1 MKHNYRIEGVGFRL
15 RPVTL
20 QDAQFIVD
28 VRLEDSD
35 RNQYIHKISSDV
47 TAQQEWLN
55 SYLERADDFYFVVE
69 NKITGESEGLIS
81 IYDVDNGK
89 AEWGR
94 WVIKKGSLATVESLD
109 LLFKV
114 AFNELQLEELYCRTI
129 RDNERVVSLHDSLPQ
144 LKRGVLN
151 GFIELNGETYDAV
164 EHYTTPEHYLNV
176 LQEELEKKALFIFQR
191 NLRALI
197 GKLDFHHIGV
207 ATNSIE
213 AEFGAYRLLGYTREG
228 QTFEDPEQ
236 GIRGQFITAPGQPRL
251 ELLENLADSSTLDV
265 WLKDRIKMYH
275 FAYKTADI
283 EKAVDILNRN
293 RIRTVSP
300 LKQSVYFKKRIC
312 FLLLSP
318 GFLLELIEE

>member
-15 RPVTL
+15 RPVSL

-28 VRLEDSD
+28 VRLEDSE
-35 RNQYIHKISSDV
+35 RNQYIHKISSDI
-47 TAQQEWLN
+47 TDQQAWLTH
-55 SYLERADDFYFVVE
+55 YFEREGDFYFVVE
-69 NKITGESEGLIS
+69 NKITGMPEGLIG
-81 IYDVDNGK
+81 IYDIDNGK

-94 WVIKKGSLATVESLD
+94 WVVKKGSLATVESLD

-114 AFNELQLEELYCRTI
+114 AFNELQLDELYCRTI

-144 LKRGVLN
+144 LKRGVLT
-151 GFIELNGETYDAV
+151 GFIELNGEKYDAV
-164 EHYTTPEHYLNV
+164 EHYTTPKHYINV
-176 LQEELEKKALFIFQR
+176 LREELEKKALFIFQR

-213 AEFGAYRLLGYTREG
+213 SEFGAYRLLGYAREG
-228 QTFEDPEQ
+228 HPFEDPEQ

-251 ELLENLADSSTLDV
+251 ELLENLTGSATLDV

-275 FAYKTADI
+275 FAYKTANI
-283 EKAVDILNRN
+283 EQAVELLNRN
-293 RIRTVSP
+293 RVRTVSP
-300 LKQSVYFKKRIC
+300 LKKSVYFKKRIC

-318 GFLLELIEE
+318 GFLIELIEE

>member
-15 RPVTL
+15 RPVSL

-28 VRLEDSD
+28 VRLEDSE
-35 RNQYIHKISSDV
+35 RNQYIHKISSDIV
-47 TAQQEWLN
+47 DQQAWLTR
-55 SYLERADDFYFVVE
+55 YFERDGDFYFVVE
-69 NKITGESEGLIS
+69 NKITGEPEGLIG
-81 IYDVDNGK
+81 IYDIDNGK

-94 WVIKKGSLATVESLD
+94 WVVKKGSLATVESLD

-114 AFNELQLEELYCRTI
+114 AFNELQLDELYCRTI

-144 LKRGVLN
+144 LKRGVLT
-151 GFIELNGETYDAV
+151 GFIELNGQKYDV
-164 EHYTTPEHYLNV
+164 IEHYTTPEHYINV
-176 LQEELEKKALFIFQR
+176 LREELEKKALFIFQR

-197 GKLDFHHIGV
+197 GGLDFHHIGV

-213 AEFGAYRLLGYTREG
+213 SELGAYRLLGYAREG
-228 QTFEDPEQ
+228 HSFEDPEQ

-251 ELLENLADSSTLDV
+251 ELLENLTGSTTLDV

-275 FAYKTADI
+275 FAYKTANI
-283 EKAVDILNRN
+283 EQAVELLNRN
-293 RIRTVSP
+293 RVRTVSP
-300 LKQSVYFKKRIC
+300 LKKSVYFEKRIC